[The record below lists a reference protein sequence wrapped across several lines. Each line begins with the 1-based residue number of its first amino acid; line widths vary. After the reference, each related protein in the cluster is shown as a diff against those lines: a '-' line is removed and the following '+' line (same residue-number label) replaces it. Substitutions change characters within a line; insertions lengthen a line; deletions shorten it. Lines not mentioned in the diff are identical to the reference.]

1 MLNYIFIAFVA
12 LIAFCF
18 GYMIAKLS
26 KKDEVKTCLDDLK
39 KNLDEYIKNDEKNR
53 LETQYIVKS
62 AVELNKLLTT
72 NQNLKGKFGEDC
84 LENVIKYCFP
94 QNKLNYIKQYSTLNS
109 DDKSIKPDYL
119 INLPNHKNMIIDCK
133 LNLEKYIEYKQ
144 ASDEIKLNKKKELI
158 ADINSTVNSLANK
171 KYETAKNLIQ
181 PDFILMYIPLESV
194 LTLIYTDNDFLSVVK
209 NANEKNIIIVGN
221 SSILTTL
228 RLVNLLWAQ
237 NKQQENIENI
247 INIAQNIYDL
257 IANHSQNL
265 YNLKQIINQN
275 TETFNKE
282 FEKFSEN
289 SKIFKETQKLKDFGL
304 EAKNKKIGSKISTN
318 EIQEEFLK

>member
-1 MLNYIFIAFVA
+1 
-12 LIAFCF
+12 
-18 GYMIAKLS
+18 MIAKLS

-53 LETQYIVKS
+53 LETQYILKS

-119 INLPNHKNMIIDCK
+119 INLPNDKNMIIDCK

-171 KYETAKNLIQ
+171 KYETAKNLLQ
-181 PDFILMYIPLESV
+181 PDFILMYIPLERV
-194 LTLIYTDNDFLSVVK
+194 LTLIDTDSDFLSVVK

-247 INIAQNIYDL
+247 INIAQNIYDI

-289 SKIFKETQKLKDFGL
+289 SKIFKETQKPPYCNVWRLGL
-304 EAKNKKIGSKISTN
+304 LATAIN
-318 EIQEEFLK
+318 FLCVFPGLSVCLHQPIRMCT

>member
-1 MLNYIFIAFVA
+1 MLNYIFIAVV
-12 LIAFCF
+12 AFCF
-18 GYMIAKLS
+18 GFMIAKLS

-119 INLPNHKNMIIDCK
+119 INLPNDKNMIIDCK

-194 LTLIYTDNDFLSVVK
+194 LTLIYTDSDFLSVVK

-282 FEKFSEN
+282 FEKFSAN
-289 SKIFKETQKLKDFGL
+289 SKIFKETQKLKEFGL

>member
-18 GYMIAKLS
+18 GYMTAKLS

-119 INLPNHKNMIIDCK
+119 INLPNDKNMIIDCK

-194 LTLIYTDNDFLSVVK
+194 LTLIYTDSDFLSVVK